1 MKKKLK
7 LKKIGNTA
15 DGSVIFRVKKQTHF
29 GSEFGEDSN
38 WFRSGDVTL
47 VSKDPTNITTDNG
60 TITLCL
66 GTITL
71 CLGGL
76 IICTMEQW
84 YDIKLA
90 VDAYNAVFSGI
101 KVGGEYS
108 RGKLEAIHLYSGSHM
123 LLVIDKNGLS
133 LRPDV
138 EEELTRLGLPS
149 DKKGALCLKSSN

>member
-7 LKKIGNTA
+7 LKKIGNMA
-15 DGSVIFRVKKQTHF
+15 DGSVIFRVRKQTHF

-38 WFRSGDVTL
+38 WFRNGDVTL
-47 VSKDPTNITTDNG
+47 VSEGPTNITTDNG

-71 CLGGL
+71 CLGGCNGL
-76 IICTMEQW
+76 ITCTMEQW

-101 KVGGEYS
+101 LVGFVS
-108 RGKLEAIHLYSGSHM
+108 TS
-123 LLVIDKNGLS
+123 
-133 LRPDV
+133 
-138 EEELTRLGLPS
+138 
-149 DKKGALCLKSSN
+149 